1 MSSNPTTL
9 LGFQLKRFADKQNTV
24 INELTVDEIANLFKG
39 SLPIEYNDVTDI
51 NGLFV
56 KLRKLTPNGLDSFLK
71 HVDVNMSEAEFKQQV
86 ERNTNFESLRKKL
99 IENTLKNDSTSLP
112 WNPPDE
118 KVNSDNLH
126 IALLYP
132 GVASYLKKI
141 RATKWMGARAVRT
154 PLTIMTGSPYMP
166 NLGASIGMFGGGD
179 LNTNY
184 PIEMR
189 GQGPMIASSFRGGN
203 VSPVVLGTVNSPTI
217 WRPITDDSFISE
229 SLRVAVS
236 KITAKLNGNGM
247 KLAPEVIEK
256 VATKLAALESAEIAA
271 KNYRDQLTKAT
282 AKFSKLKADGTPY
295 ILPKDSNNIEL
306 LDDATIV
313 DLTKRYNN
321 SLDVIRDNERVVLR
335 VVDHLGRLISEVKQ

>member
-1 MSSNPTTL
+1 MSAPSL
-9 LGFQLKRFADKQNTV
+9 LGFPLKRFADKQNTV
-24 INELTVDEIANLFKG
+24 INELSVAEIASLFKG
-39 SLPIEYNDVTDI
+39 TLPQEYNDVTDI

-56 KLRKLTPNGLDSFLK
+56 KLRKLTPTGLDAFLK
-71 HVDVNMSEAEFKQQV
+71 DKDIDMSEAEFKQQV
-86 ERNTNFESLRKKL
+86 ETNNGFENIRQRL
-99 IENTLKNDSTSLP
+99 IKNTLKNDSTSLP

-126 IALLYP
+126 VALLYP

-217 WRPITDDSFISE
+217 WRPITDNSFISE

-247 KLAPEVIEK
+247 KLAEDVIDK
-256 VATKLAALESAEIAA
+256 VAKKLATLESAEIAA

-282 AKFSKLKADGTPY
+282 AKFSKLKTDGTPY
-295 ILPKDSNNIEL
+295 PLQKDPNNNNIEL